1 MRKFLSVL
9 SLVVAAAIAVT
20 AVTRSAR
27 ASAASAS
34 SEMQQASSQEQSAS
48 HSHEKC
54 ELHGG
59 EVVMTPTNHFEV
71 LFTDQEARVYVYDEK
86 QAPIVDL
93 AAAKATLT
101 LETKAGKSA
110 SLAMT
115 YLKPDAAAGRTQGA
129 LVVRHDFTSIT
140 KAPTKALFHLEG
152 IGAKVTEFKST
163 AVLGTRSI
171 YVCPMHPDVTGEDP
185 GKCSRCGMNLV
196 KQGGP
201 AMHEHGA
208 AKGEETEHHHP

>member
-1 MRKFLSVL
+1 MRRILFVM
-9 SLVVAAAIAVT
+9 SLVVAAAIMVV

-27 ASAASAS
+27 NSAASGS
-34 SEMQQASSQEQSAS
+34 SEMQRASGQEESAG

-110 SLAMT
+110 PLALT
-115 YLKPDAAAGRTQGA
+115 YLKPDAATGRTQGA
-129 LVVRHDFTSIT
+129 LVVRHDFTSAAKT
-140 KAPTKALFHLEG
+140 PTKALFHIEG
-152 IGAKVTEFKST
+152 IGAKATEFKS
-163 AVLGTRSI
+163 AAALGTRNS

-196 KQGGP
+196 KQGEP
-201 AMHEHGA
+201 ATHEHGA
-208 AKGEETEHHHP
+208 AHGEEAEHHHP